1 MTVARAFWVDA
12 PGRGAIREEALPA
25 LTEGEVRVRT
35 RYSGIS
41 RGTEA
46 TVFRGGVP
54 ASLAEVMRAPWQA
67 GDFPGPVK
75 YGYSNVGVVEEGAAL
90 PVGTPVFCLY
100 PHQDRYQVPADALH
114 RLPAGLPLRRAVL
127 AANCETALNATW
139 DAAIGPGDR
148 VAVVG
153 GGVVGCLVA
162 WLAGGIPGTEV
173 VLVDRLDARA
183 GVAAALGVGFAP
195 SDDAPVDQD
204 VVVHASG
211 SEAGLATALSLAG
224 VEATVLELSWYGDR
238 PVQVDLGGAFHP
250 RRLQLKSSQVGG
262 LPPQRRPRWSYAR
275 RLDVALRLLLDPRL
289 DILLEP
295 DLPFDALP
303 AAMPAIAATAGSLCH
318 PVTYP
323 ERPQ

>member
-1 MTVARAFWVDA
+1 MAARAFWVEA

-25 LTEGEVRVRT
+25 LAEGEVRVRT

-54 ASLAEVMRAPWQA
+54 AELAEVMRAPWQV

-75 YGYSNVGVVEEGAAL
+75 YGYSSVGVVEEGEAL
-90 PVGTPVFCLY
+90 PIGSPVFCLY
-100 PHQDRYQVPADALH
+100 PHQDRFQVPAGAL
-114 RLPAGLPLRRAVL
+114 RLLPEGLPLRRAVL
-127 AANCETALNATW
+127 AANCETALNAVW

-162 WLAGGIPGTEV
+162 WLAGRIPGTQV
-173 VLVDRLDARA
+173 VLVDRIDGRA
-183 GVAAALGVGFAP
+183 DIATALGVGFALP
-195 SDDAPVDQD
+195 GDAPTDQD

-238 PVQVDLGGAFHP
+238 PVQVSLGGAFHP

-262 LPPQRRPRWSYAR
+262 LPPQRRPRWSFAR

-289 DILLEP
+289 DVLLDA

-303 AAMPAIAATAGSLCH
+303 SRMPAIAAAAGSLCH

-323 ERPQ
+323 ESPR